1 MSYEIDVVVKLVKE
15 IKRERIN
22 VSRETWK
29 DTVFKTS
36 ARKGA
41 RFLFVKEGKRAER
54 KCST

>member
-1 MSYEIDVVVKLVKE
+1 MSYKIDVVVKLVKE